1 VKEKEKNQEVEK
13 HESRGRRKN
22 NSPRANKILNRKKKS
37 RNIYQK
43 QKREGEEKGKEGGRG
58 GGGGGRGGE
67 YVETSA
73 AARHRRRAH
82 HRSPQRAVTLHP
94 LTLPLRASSLLEL
107 LSKTKESK
115 SEGRRLTTEWRIRN
129 AGCTGKCLGA
139 KKYRKGAAG
148 SLGNESVKYYINNI
162 NINQ

>member
-1 VKEKEKNQEVEK
+1 MRAEGGE
-13 HESRGRRKN
+13 RRN

-115 SEGRRLTTEWRIRN
+115 SEGRRLTTEYWRSRN
-129 AGCTGKCLGA
+129 VLENVLE
-139 KKYRKGAAG
+139 RKSTEKEQQAHWAT
-148 SLGNESVKYYINNI
+148 SQSNI
-162 NINQ
+162 ILII